1 VKAKTSN
8 SRKAPGK
15 PEASDIAC
23 FAFAV
28 FVAVAASFALHLF
41 PAETVF
47 VFFVL
52 LLLIGLITALT
63 HHPHP

>member
-1 VKAKTSN
+1 VKAKTPN
-8 SRKAPGK
+8 NRKAPEK
-15 PEASDIAC
+15 PEISDIAC
-23 FAFAV
+23 FAFALI
-28 FVAVAASFALHLF
+28 VAVAASFALNLF

-52 LLLIGLITALT
+52 LLLIGLLTALT